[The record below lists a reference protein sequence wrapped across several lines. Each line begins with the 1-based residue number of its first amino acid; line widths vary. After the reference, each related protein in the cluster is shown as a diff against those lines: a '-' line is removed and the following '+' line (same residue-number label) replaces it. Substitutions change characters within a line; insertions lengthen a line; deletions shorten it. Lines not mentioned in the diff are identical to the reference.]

1 VKQWILDFWNDP
13 AKFIAAIRT
22 LVAIAGVVIP
32 HLAGL
37 PEWVSALG
45 PAIALAMNAGDK
57 NEFQPTTKLP
67 AVDTV
72 IVPGH
77 EVPIK

>member
-1 VKQWILDFWNDP
+1 MKQWFLDRWNDP
-13 AKFIAAIRT
+13 AKFIATLRT
-22 LVAIAGVVIP
+22 LVG
-32 HLAGL
+32 LAAVGIGA
-37 PEWVSALG
+37 WTGA
-45 PAIALAMNAGDK
+45 PAWLLVLAPVLTQIINAGDK

-77 EVPIK
+77 EVPLK